1 LEEPIIPK
9 PIPLSILEIVI
20 RVKVILIDTITH
32 AFEVFRTLDI
42 VLKDTLVVE
51 RPRSKPIP
59 LVELV
64 NTIGE
69 KLVDGLATCVK

>member
-1 LEEPIIPK
+1 LEDSIIPK
-9 PIPLSILEIVI
+9 PIPLIIPKIVI
-20 RVKVILIDTITH
+20 RVKVIFIDTVTH

-51 RPRSKPIP
+51 WPRSKYIP

-69 KLVDGLATCVK
+69 KLFDGLVTCVQ

>member
-1 LEEPIIPK
+1 LEEPIILES
-9 PIPLSILEIVI
+9 IPLIIPEIVI
-20 RVKVILIDTITH
+20 RVKVIFIDTITH

-51 RPRSKPIP
+51 RPRFKPIP

-64 NTIGE
+64 NIIGE

>member
-1 LEEPIIPK
+1 
-9 PIPLSILEIVI
+9 
-20 RVKVILIDTITH
+20 
-32 AFEVFRTLDI
+32 
-42 VLKDTLVVE
+42 LKDTLVVE
-51 RPRSKPIP
+51 RPRSNPIP

>member
-1 LEEPIIPK
+1 LEEPIILES
-9 PIPLSILEIVI
+9 IPLIIPEIVI
-20 RVKVILIDTITH
+20 RVKVIFIDTITH

-51 RPRSKPIP
+51 RPRFKPIP

-64 NTIGE
+64 NIISE